1 MNENINIAPQESKL
15 VIYLVVAAKV
25 IVYML
30 LMLGFAGV
38 LGAVCIKAVSFFKID
53 GILKEVVMQSSF
65 LAGTFLAAWVLL
77 KNWDH
82 LPITDLGLSLKGRAK
97 DIFWG
102 TFVALAIYTVG
113 FGILYGLGEI
123 EITAVHFSAY
133 DFLLSWILML
143 LVALAEEIAFRG
155 FVLGHLLTAGVNRF
169 VALFLSSALF
179 SLMHIFNPNFSTY
192 IYTRNLWFP
201 IALHLFWNWLQ
212 GPILGFEVSG
222 GRLGGTLLSLELPEE
237 NIINGG
243 AFGFEGSVLCTALMI
258 IAIAIILK
266 IQSRKVNQ
274 RL

>member
-102 TFVALAIYTVG
+102 TFVPWLSILSDLEYYMGWERLKLLPYTLARTI
-113 FGILYGLGEI
+113 FCCLG
-123 EITAVHFSAY
+123 Y
-133 DFLLSWILML
+133 
-143 LVALAEEIAFRG
+143 
-155 FVLGHLLTAGVNRF
+155 
-169 VALFLSSALF
+169 
-179 SLMHIFNPNFSTY
+179 
-192 IYTRNLWFP
+192 
-201 IALHLFWNWLQ
+201 
-212 GPILGFEVSG
+212 
-222 GRLGGTLLSLELPEE
+222 
-237 NIINGG
+237 
-243 AFGFEGSVLCTALMI
+243 
-258 IAIAIILK
+258 
-266 IQSRKVNQ
+266 
-274 RL
+274 